1 MKRKL
6 LANKIALVSCFDINW
21 ISHVVTPLVENG
33 AHVTLI
39 THVPR
44 SSFSNQIDANLLK
57 FITPIILDSH
67 DLTQLDKTLK
77 ELLSSH
83 PKIDIQLNAPIP
95 VLNRN
100 YLDTTSGDVINL
112 FQHYLGF
119 IFAII
124 RATGEVMLANRS
136 GRIIN
141 IVSGLGRRGLP
152 GTVAYSASQAAILGL
167 TRSLG
172 LEWAPFNINVNA
184 IGIGWLASEQNL
196 TGDFAS
202 ITKFIPLRSIG
213 HPDDIQGL
221 LLYLLS
227 PFSTYVTGSCINVDG
242 GLISHA

>member
-39 THVPR
+39 TDAPR

-112 FQHYLGF
+112 FQQYLGF
-119 IFAII
+119 I
-124 RATGEVMLANRS
+124 
-136 GRIIN
+136 
-141 IVSGLGRRGLP
+141 
-152 GTVAYSASQAAILGL
+152 Q
-167 TRSLG
+167 SL
-172 LEWAPFNINVNA
+172 IH
-184 IGIGWLASEQNL
+184 I
-196 TGDFAS
+196 
-202 ITKFIPLRSIG
+202 
-213 HPDDIQGL
+213 
-221 LLYLLS
+221 
-227 PFSTYVTGSCINVDG
+227 
-242 GLISHA
+242 